1 MYTPSIAHA
10 HFIRV
15 IREMI
20 IVGDVSSFDD
30 KVWLLVVAP
39 SQSQQK
45 NGCECCFHF
54 PSVFL
59 ADLSLITSIQAS
71 LACFM
76 LTSAPITQ
84 MTAIGRSTQ
93 ITTSSIMLFSFPLRR
108 LHGFQCADFIG
119 GDFESSM
126 REYYCC
132 FTLYRGISISLR
144 IWLKAAIRLNKFITC
159 LRSFFQRIVA
169 GGLKRLAQL
178 GDFCLS
184 LFGP

>member
-45 NGCECCFHF
+45 NGCEC
-54 PSVFL
+54 
-59 ADLSLITSIQAS
+59 
-71 LACFM
+71 CFM